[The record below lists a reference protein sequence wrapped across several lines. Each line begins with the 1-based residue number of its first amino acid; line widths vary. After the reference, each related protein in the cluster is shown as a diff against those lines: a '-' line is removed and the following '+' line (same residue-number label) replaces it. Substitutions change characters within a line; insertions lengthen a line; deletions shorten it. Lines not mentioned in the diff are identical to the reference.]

1 MDSQL
6 TDIII
11 YWLPILVLVA
21 IWIFFIRRMSKGP
34 GYIKEMNAAF
44 TKQNE
49 EIIILLR
56 DIKNN
61 LENRKP

>member
-6 TDIII
+6 TYAVI
-11 YWLPILVLVA
+11 YWLPLLALGA
-21 IWIFFIRRMSKGP
+21 IWIFFIRRMTKGP
-34 GYIKEMNAAF
+34 SYLKEISAAY

-49 EIIILLR
+49 EIISLLR